1 METEVQHFLV
11 AGDGKTCSNKDMSV
25 RLVKLA
31 EVSSWSLYT
40 LYSDW
45 LMVGSVRLG

>member
-11 AGDGKTCSNKDMSV
+11 AGDGQTCSNKDISV
-25 RLVKLA
+25 RLVELT
-31 EVSSWSLYT
+31 EVTSWSLYI